1 MSKPLFP
8 VDELMESVLQYTR
21 DMTART
27 SRARDI
33 LGENLETAIASTPYE
48 VEYTED
54 RIKLKHYKP
63 AGKPKCQ
70 HPLLIVYA
78 LINRETMLDLQ
89 PDRSVVNNL
98 LANGID
104 LYIIDW
110 GYPAPKDRFQG
121 FDDHINGY
129 MHNAVEYICNKH
141 GIDQLNLM
149 GVCMGGTMSLI
160 YAALHPEKIKNLLL
174 TVTPVDFATDTGL
187 LHVWWGSRNFEVDRL
202 VDLQGN
208 VSGDFLNINF
218 LLMNPARLM
227 LDKYIGFL
235 ENVEKRDFVENFVRM
250 EKWIFDSPD
259 VPGEIFR
266 EFIRYCY
273 QENRLIENRL
283 EVGGQRVDLKNVTMP
298 LLNMYGLFDHL
309 VPPAACEKTAA
320 AVGSTDTTDV
330 PIKTGHIGIYVSS
343 KSQQV
348 FVPTICSWLMERD
361 AVAEKTPP
369 GTRRRPAGTPAKT
382 RTRGTT
388 GGRTA
393 AKKEAPTPLKT
404 AAKATV
410 KTAAKNA
417 ASSPAGTETVTKTAT
432 ETGTTATTETKPNVT
447 STTN

>member
-8 VDELMESVLQYTR
+8 VDELMDSVQRYIR

-33 LGENLETAIASTPYE
+33 LGGNLDTTIAATPYE

-54 RIKLKHYKP
+54 HIKLKHYHP
-63 AGKPKCQ
+63 TGKPQ
-70 HPLLIVYA
+70 YNYPLLIVYA

-89 PDRSVVNNL
+89 PDRSVVRNL

-104 LYIIDW
+104 LYMIDW
-110 GYPAPKDRFQG
+110 GYPAPKDRFLG

-129 MHNAVEYICNKH
+129 MHNAVEYILKKH
-141 GIDQLNLM
+141 SIDQLNLM

-160 YAALHPEKIKNLLL
+160 YAALHPEKVKNLLL

-187 LHVWWGSRNFEVDRL
+187 LHVWWGNKNFDVDRL
-202 VDLQGN
+202 VDIQGN
-208 VSGDFLNINF
+208 VSGDLLNINF

-235 ENVEKRDFVENFVRM
+235 ENIDNRNFVENFIRM

-266 EFIRYCY
+266 EFIKYCY

-283 EVGGQRVDLKNVTMP
+283 EVGGQRVNLKNVTMP
-298 LLNMYGLFDHL
+298 LLNLYGLFDHL

-348 FVPTICSWLMERD
+348 FVPTICSWLRERD
-361 AVAEKTPP
+361 AAGENSAPRAEREAAVTAPEGSSTEKAGVTKRSGTKT
-369 GTRRRPAGTPAKT
+369 GTRAKRAAKPT
-382 RTRGTT
+382 ATKTSAVSRAD
-388 GGRTA
+388 TA
-393 AKKEAPTPLKT
+393 A
-404 AAKATV
+404 
-410 KTAAKNA
+410 
-417 ASSPAGTETVTKTAT
+417 TAT
-432 ETGTTATTETKPNVT
+432 AEPETNP
-447 STTN
+447 